1 MREALLGRGHA
12 ERILPMVEEL
22 LRAAD
27 VALRALSAIAFG
39 RGPGAFTGVRL
50 AASVTQGLAFGAGLP
65 VVPISDLRALAQRVL
80 DDEPAADRVLVCND
94 ARMQEV
100 YSGTFERGAAGRA
113 VAVGAECVGKPELV
127 PLPPQWSA
135 PAGRRCLPPAPA
147 SPPTRSC
154 ARSAPAYGASARG
167 SGRGPPRSR
176 AWRPRK
182 SRRAGCSRPQRPF
195 RSTCAM
201 MWRRCPGN
209 VQVINLTPDRF
220 DVMNLQHSPSVIAA
234 PPAALKPSSMPAK
247 HVLIVEDERPIRE
260 MIAFGLK
267 RAGFEVRE
275 AEDCRAARA
284 ALADSRPDLVLVD
297 WMLPDMSGLELTRAL
312 KRDRETRELPV
323 IMLTARAEE
332 GDKVAGLEGGADDYV
347 TKPFSPRELLARI
360 NAVLRR
366 STPNGVDELI
376 EFEGLILDQ
385 GSHRVM
391 VGERTVA
398 LGPTEYRMLEFFMT
412 HPERVY
418 TRDQL
423 LDRIWGGNVYV
434 EERTIDVHIR
444 RLRKA
449 LEDFG
454 YDHFVQTVRG
464 SGYRFS
470 ARTV

>member
-1 MREALLGRGHA
+1 
-12 ERILPMVEEL
+12 
-22 LRAAD
+22 
-27 VALRALSAIAFG
+27 
-39 RGPGAFTGVRL
+39 
-50 AASVTQGLAFGAGLP
+50 
-65 VVPISDLRALAQRVL
+65 
-80 DDEPAADRVLVCND
+80 
-94 ARMQEV
+94 
-100 YSGTFERGAAGRA
+100 
-113 VAVGAECVGKPELV
+113 
-127 PLPPQWSA
+127 
-135 PAGRRCLPPAPA
+135 
-147 SPPTRSC
+147 
-154 ARSAPAYGASARG
+154 
-167 SGRGPPRSR
+167 
-176 AWRPRK
+176 
-182 SRRAGCSRPQRPF
+182 
-195 RSTCAM
+195 
-201 MWRRCPGN
+201 
-209 VQVINLTPDRF
+209 
-220 DVMNLQHSPSVIAA
+220 
-234 PPAALKPSSMPAK
+234 MPAK
-247 HVLIVEDERPIRE
+247 QVLIVEDERPIRE

-284 ALADSRPDLVLVD
+284 ALADQRPDLVLID

-366 STPNGVDELI
+366 SSGTVSPDERI
-376 EFEGLILDQ
+376 QIGGLTLDKA
-385 GSHRVM
+385 SHRVTA
-391 VGERTVA
+391 GEATVT

-418 TRDQL
+418 SREQL
-423 LDRIWGGNVYV
+423 LDRVWGGNVYV

-449 LEDFG
+449 LEEFG
-454 YDHFVQTVRG
+454 YDRFVQTVRG